1 MTSIF
6 SQFSRY
12 PTACFVIDIISI
24 ISSFLYLNYGFG
36 LQIYNNIII
45 SMVLLLVFFI
55 FPIVGVYKKAN
66 ASLIIQLWYLFFAWC
81 LVFVSIEAIFLN
93 FYGYTFNYSIQL
105 FVISSSILI
114 ISRLLLWTL
123 KYYWQKNI
131 SKPQKILIYGAGSLG
146 LNILE
151 KVQNQISINMK
162 ILGFIDDNLKL
173 HNTTLKN
180 IEILGGLSNLVEI
193 SELLKVD
200 EIWIALPLRDE
211 KRINQIQEKM
221 RHSTTT
227 LRLIPDL
234 FIFKMINRQIS
245 NFEGVPIINLT
256 SAPII
261 GINRLIKDFEDRIL
275 ALIIIVLVSPLL
287 VVIAFAI
294 KITSK
299 GPIIFK
305 QVRHGWNNEE
315 IIVYKFRSM
324 HVHSE
329 LDNQLT
335 QAKKLD
341 LRVTSLG
348 IFLRRSSL
356 DELPQFINVLQGRMS
371 IVGPRPHAVLHDNL
385 YKDQVPSYIKRQ
397 KVKPGITGWA
407 QVNGWRGEVDT
418 LEKIQKRIEFDLYYI
433 ENWNVFFDLKIIFRT
448 IAIVFNSKDVY

>member
-151 KVQNQISINMK
+151 KVQNQISI
-162 ILGFIDDNLKL
+162 
-173 HNTTLKN
+173 T
-180 IEILGGLSNLVEI
+180 
-193 SELLKVD
+193 
-200 EIWIALPLRDE
+200 
-211 KRINQIQEKM
+211 
-221 RHSTTT
+221 
-227 LRLIPDL
+227 
-234 FIFKMINRQIS
+234 
-245 NFEGVPIINLT
+245 
-256 SAPII
+256 
-261 GINRLIKDFEDRIL
+261 
-275 ALIIIVLVSPLL
+275 
-287 VVIAFAI
+287 
-294 KITSK
+294 
-299 GPIIFK
+299 
-305 QVRHGWNNEE
+305 
-315 IIVYKFRSM
+315 
-324 HVHSE
+324 
-329 LDNQLT
+329 
-335 QAKKLD
+335 
-341 LRVTSLG
+341 
-348 IFLRRSSL
+348 
-356 DELPQFINVLQGRMS
+356 
-371 IVGPRPHAVLHDNL
+371 
-385 YKDQVPSYIKRQ
+385 
-397 KVKPGITGWA
+397 
-407 QVNGWRGEVDT
+407 
-418 LEKIQKRIEFDLYYI
+418 
-433 ENWNVFFDLKIIFRT
+433 
-448 IAIVFNSKDVY
+448 